1 VGSKKG
7 SRARFAWRL
16 AILLVVVRGIVLHG
30 QQVALTVDDLPVH
43 GPLPPGM
50 SRADVA
56 RHILDTFKEWKAPE
70 VYGFVN
76 ARPLE
81 KDPDAMRVLTLWTE
95 AGYPLASHSF
105 SHMDLHTNT
114 AEAFQADIAANEP
127 LLGKLMPAG
136 TWRWFRYPF
145 LREGDTPEKKHAV
158 TAYLDKQGYTVAQ
171 VTLDFGDYAWNG
183 PYVRCLAKNDAT
195 SIEALKTLYAQAAK
209 ESLRI
214 GRERSQLVFGRDI
227 KHVMLLH
234 IGAFETVMLP
244 RLMELLKHEGFT
256 VISLAEAQSDPAY
269 KTEVAPL
276 TSWNG
281 TFLDQLIRAKGL
293 KPPARAAS
301 PFPTL
306 EAICR

>member
-1 VGSKKG
+1 MPVMRSH
-7 SRARFAWRL
+7 
-16 AILLVVVRGIVLHG
+16 ILLAWLLGVVLAVAPGAVLHG

-56 RHILDTFKEWKAPE
+56 KKILETFKDWKAPE

-114 AEAFQADIAANEP
+114 AEAFHADIAANEP

-136 TWRWFRYPF
+136 HWRWFRYPF

-158 TAYLDKQGYTVAQ
+158 TAYLAKQGYTVAQ

-183 PYVRCLAKNDAT
+183 PYVRCLARNDTA
-195 SIEALKTLYAQAAK
+195 SIEELKTLYVQAAS

-214 GRERSQLVFGRDI
+214 GREKSQLVFGRDI

-244 RLMELLKHEGFT
+244 RLMELLKNEGFT

-269 KTEVAPL
+269 KTDVVPL
-276 TSWNG
+276 TTWNG

-293 KPPARAAS
+293 TPPARAAS
-301 PFPTL
+301 PFPKL
-306 EAICR
+306 DAICR

>member
-1 VGSKKG
+1 MR
-7 SRARFAWRL
+7 SRTGVCWLL
-16 AILLVVVRGIVLHG
+16 AVSVIVLPTAVMHG

-56 RHILDTFKEWKAPE
+56 TKILDTFKEWKAPE

-81 KDPDAMRVLTLWTE
+81 KDPDALRALTLWTD

-136 TWRWFRYPF
+136 NWRWFRYPF

-158 TAYLDKQGYTVAQ
+158 TAYLGKQGYTVAQ

-183 PYVRCLAKNDAT
+183 PYVRCLAKDDTAA
-195 SIEALKTLYAQAAK
+195 IDELKTLYVQAAA

-214 GRERSQLVFGRDI
+214 GREKSQLVFGRDI

-244 RLMELLKHEGFT
+244 RLMELLTKEGFT
-256 VISLAEAQSDPAY
+256 VIPLADAQSDPAY
-269 KTEVAPL
+269 QTEVAPL
-276 TSWNG
+276 TTWNG

-293 KPPARAAS
+293 KAPARAES
-301 PFPTL
+301 PFPKL
-306 EAICR
+306 DSLCR

>member
-1 VGSKKG
+1 MRSKAGRCLLFMFLVGM
-7 SRARFAWRL
+7 
-16 AILLVVVRGIVLHG
+16 LLDVTVSG
-30 QQVALTVDDLPVH
+30 QEGRQVALTVDDLPVH
-43 GPLPPGM
+43 GPLPPGVT
-50 SRADVA
+50 RADVA
-56 RHILDTFKEWKAPE
+56 KRILETFREWKAPE

-76 ARPLE
+76 ARPLQA
-81 KDPDAMRVLTLWTE
+81 DPQAAAVLKLWTE

-114 AEAFQADIAANEP
+114 AEAFEADIAANEE
-127 LLGKLMPAG
+127 LLRTVMPAG
-136 TWRWFRYPF
+136 NWRWFRYPF

-158 TAYLDKQGYTVAQ
+158 TAYLAKQGYKVAQ

-183 PYVRCLAKNDAT
+183 PYVRCLANNDTRA
-195 SIEALKTLYAQAAK
+195 IEELKQLYADAAA
-209 ESLRI
+209 ESLRV

-244 RLMELLKHEGFT
+244 RLMELLKKEGFA
-256 VISLAEAQSDPAY
+256 VIPLEEAQRDPAY
-269 KTEVAPL
+269 QTEAAPL
-276 TSWNG
+276 SSWNG

-293 KPPARAAS
+293 KPPPRADS
-301 PFPTL
+301 VFPKL